1 MRGSRDA
8 RRINV
13 PRAACRAPSAGT
25 PLWLLVHVAPI
36 RNERELVVL
45 FLLTFRDITALKQ
58 PIDADD
64 PKGGEYPRACAC
76 VCLCDA
82 RRSLTRGVCAG
93 LSKFAKLARSV
104 TRSRSVLV
112 SALPALKEPART
124 SQLAHVSTAS
134 LHHHAACAHIASSP
148 STASSPSIAF
158 PSPSIAFSSPRI
170 FICALHCKTHKPTV
184 LRSCLRLSSKRSFLL
199 YIY

>member
-1 MRGSRDA
+1 M
-8 RRINV
+8 
-13 PRAACRAPSAGT
+13 PRAACRVPSAGT

-134 LHHHAACAHIASSP
+134 LHHHTACAHIASSP

-158 PSPSIAFSSPRI
+158 PSPSIAFSSPSI
-170 FICALHCKTHKPTV
+170 FKTQPTHLHSPARHTNQPFCAHVSALVQNDPSCFIFTKM
-184 LRSCLRLSSKRSFLL
+184 LRCE
-199 YIY
+199 

>member
-1 MRGSRDA
+1 MRGSRAA

-13 PRAACRAPSAGT
+13 PRTACRAPSAGT

-76 VCLCDA
+76 VCLCVCAALTDPRRV
-82 RRSLTRGVCAG
+82 RRSVQVREAGAQRDALALGAGVGAAG
-93 LSKFAKLARSV
+93 AQGAGAHE
-104 TRSRSVLV
+104 
-112 SALPALKEPART
+112 SAGACQYRF
-124 SQLAHVSTAS
+124 TAS
-134 LHHHAACAHIASSP
+134 SHRPHTSP
-148 STASSPSIAF
+148 STAL
-158 PSPSIAFSSPRI
+158 SPSIAFSSPRI
-170 FICALHCKTHKPTV
+170 FICTQHCKTHKPTV